1 MGGTFNPPHAGHLA
15 LARHARAELGLERV
29 SLMPA
34 FAAPNKRVDR
44 DDPGPEHRLAMC
56 RLAALQTPG
65 VTASGREIERGGVS
79 YTVYTLQAIHD
90 EHPDVELT
98 FIVGA
103 DTARTLAGW
112 REPQRL
118 LSLAG
123 LAVAERDGLGREE
136 VREALLGLHPSPR
149 IEFLAMAPVAVSSSL
164 VRERVARGLEVDEL
178 VGERVAAY
186 IAEHGL
192 YGSASSGTL
201 DRRSAVPDHGAL
213 RRGDAL
219 R

>member
-1 MGGTFNPPHAGHLA
+1 MGGTFNPPHVGHVA
-15 LARHARAELGLERV
+15 LARHAHTELELERV

-44 DDPGPEHRLAMC
+44 DDPGPEQRLAMC
-56 RLAALQTPG
+56 RLAVAETPG

-79 YTVYTLQAIHD
+79 YTVDTLQAIHD

-118 LSLAG
+118 LTLAR

-149 IEFLAMAPVAVSSSL
+149 IEFLAMAPLAVSSSQ
-164 VRERVARGLEVDEL
+164 VRERVAGGLDVDEL

-192 YGSASSGTL
+192 YGNTPAGML
-201 DRRSAVPDHGAL
+201 AQRAAMPGHGAL
-213 RRGDAL
+213 RRADG
-219 R
+219 

>member
-1 MGGTFNPPHAGHLA
+1 LA
-15 LARHARAELGLERV
+15 LAAHAREQLRLGRV

-34 FAAPNKRVDR
+34 FAAPNKRVDQ

-56 RLAALQTPG
+56 RLAVADTPR

-79 YTVYTLQAIHD
+79 YTVDTLQAIHD

-112 REPQRL
+112 REPARL
-118 LSLAG
+118 LGLAG
-123 LAVAERDGLGREE
+123 LAVAERDGLGRED
-136 VREALLGLHPSPR
+136 VREALMGLHPSPR
-149 IEFLAMAPVAVSSSL
+149 IEFVAMAPVAVSSSM
-164 VRERVARGLEVDEL
+164 VRERVAQGLDVDEL

-186 IAEHGL
+186 IADNGL
-192 YGSASSGTL
+192 YRA
-201 DRRSAVPDHGAL
+201 APVAL
-213 RRGDAL
+213 QGGQR
-219 R
+219 